1 MAHYVYPTAT
11 HTRFFHSLGVLY
23 LTNQIVETLKKKDN
37 KWPKDDNDIL
47 NLRMDKNSK
56 KYDYLFGENDK
67 LFLKKCWNV
76 NNNKSLILTNY
87 LKKIDF
93 T

>member
-1 MAHYVYPTAT
+1 MSIIYKGIWEKAEY
-11 HTRFFHSLGVLY
+11 
-23 LTNQIVETLKKKDN
+23 
-37 KWPKDDNDIL
+37 
-47 NLRMDKNSK
+47 KNSK